1 MIDIQEHLK
10 SARRTGEIEFFI
22 EERKEDCVVSRMPVA
37 AGVLN
42 PFGTVQAGAMLWLA
56 DVTATVLAIG
66 NTRLGEKGQGFP
78 LAINLNANLLGN
90 QRGGDIRAE
99 ARFVRRGKRVTVV
112 RTRVT
117 GENDRLLALPEI
129 AAGYE
134 TFKQEAE
141 GTIEVVVTTAQAL
154 TTEQN
159 NNIVNSM
166 KKRLG
171 KEVTITS
178 RIDESLIAGAI
189 IKAGDLVIDGTAR
202 GQLDKLT
209 SLLNK

>member
-1 MIDIQEHLK
+1 MEKIALKSVVLSLSEISWILFYFVIKKGFKMIDIQEHLK

-66 NTRLGEKGQGFP
+66 ETRLGPKGQGFP

-99 ARFVRRGKRVTVV
+99 ARFVRKGKRITVV
-112 RTRVT
+112 RTRVI
-117 GENDRLLALPEI
+117 GDNDQLLAE
-129 AAGYE
+129 
-134 TFKQEAE
+134 
-141 GTIEVVVTTAQAL
+141 VTTTHVPA
-154 TTEQN
+154 
-159 NNIVNSM
+159 S
-166 KKRLG
+166 
-171 KEVTITS
+171 
-178 RIDESLIAGAI
+178 
-189 IKAGDLVIDGTAR
+189 
-202 GQLDKLT
+202 
-209 SLLNK
+209 